1 MTSSRNRVPV
11 CHHQAARIRSQASA
25 GTVKMRLT
33 LEEVGLYL
41 HVPFLF
47 LPKQTNKQRESE
59 RHHRPRWVCHG
70 RAFGEKQLQ
79 EGK

>member
-1 MTSSRNRVPV
+1 MPV

-33 LEEVGLYL
+33 LEQVGLYL
-41 HVPFLF
+41 HIPFLF
-47 LPKQTNKQRESE
+47 LPKQTNKEKARDTT
-59 RHHRPRWVCHG
+59 RPRWVCPG